1 MIGGMALKQLSP
13 LPRLI
18 GGAVAILL
26 IGACWA
32 GAPAGASGLGRASDA
47 ATACPGEVL
56 QETSG
61 AVLTH
66 EVRDHREGPETEE
79 AFLCSSAGGHPFR
92 IEGPGGSG
100 DSLTYSGLDFAGKQ
114 AAIEFDYGF
123 GGSVPELWVVDL
135 ATGKVS
141 YKKALPEIVFPQNPA
156 KPESP
161 RVGRTVLKRDDSL
174 AWTELLPGGTYEVLE
189 HTAGGLKK
197 LDTTHTTRPYSLK
210 LNGSTLSWL
219 EHDGEER
226 TATLH

>member
-1 MIGGMALKQLSP
+1 MIGRMAPKQLSP
-13 LPRLI
+13 LPRLL

-26 IGACWA
+26 TGACWA
-32 GAPAGASGLGRASDA
+32 GAPAGASGPDRAPRA
-47 ATACPGEVL
+47 ATACPGKVL

-61 AVLTH
+61 GVLDH
-66 EVRDHREGPETEE
+66 EVRYHGEGPETEE

-92 IEGPGGSG
+92 IEGPGGSEY
-100 DSLTYSGLDFAGKQ
+100 SLTYSGLDFAGKQ
-114 AAIEFDYGF
+114 AALEFDYGF

-141 YKKALPEIVFPQNPA
+141 YKKALPEIAMLETPG

-161 RVGRTVLKRDDSL
+161 RVGRTVLKRDDSV
-174 AWTELLPGGTYEVLE
+174 AWTELVPGGTYEVLE
-189 HTAGGLKK
+189 HTAHGLKK

-210 LNGSTLSWL
+210 LHGLTLSWL
-219 EHDGEER
+219 EHNGEER